1 MLTLCVVLTLAML
14 VGYPL
19 GIFLEMSSEIS
30 ILMIAICV
38 ASDLNIFI
46 NWSNK

>member
-1 MLTLCVVLTLAML
+1 MLTLCVILTLAML

-19 GIFLEMSSEIS
+19 ENILEMSSDMS
-30 ILMIAICV
+30 ILIVTICV
-38 ASDLNIFI
+38 ASDLNVLI